1 MSSNSDC
8 GRSAISRAMVFAET
22 LCPRIDARRQG
33 DAFAEEADH
42 DEVQRS
48 DVGRRIPID
57 LQLPRLGGWYFM

>member
-1 MSSNSDC
+1 
-8 GRSAISRAMVFAET
+8 MVFAET
-22 LCPRIDARRQG
+22 LCPRIDARGQG

-57 LQLPRLGGWYFM
+57 LQLPRPGGWYFM